1 MTADK
6 MMEASKALRSQ
17 WLTAEAL
24 VFEVGAS
31 VPSTRRYLRAG
42 MAHGFLVSRQADKPE
57 GKCGCAPAEY
67 TVSKAWGGSAS

>member
-6 MMEASKALRSQ
+6 MLEASKALRSQ

-24 VFEVGAS
+24 VFECGAS
-31 VPSTRRYLRAG
+31 VPSIRRYLRAG

-57 GKCGCAPAEY
+57 GKCGYAPAEFA
-67 TVSKAWGGSAS
+67 VSKSWGGIA